1 MKGRP
6 NIHYDK
12 NLILDAQKIFWEK
25 GFNGTSLSDLS
36 IATGAGVGSLYNK
49 FKGGKKELFIKA
61 LQQRTE
67 DFNLFKQK
75 IEAST
80 EPIELIKSF
89 FFEIIKSDT
98 HHHLRGCIIAN
109 TVVEMTFI
117 DEDLEKEA
125 VKILKQT
132 ENLFTQIIE
141 NEQKKETLKTKV
153 DAQTLARFLIT
164 FWCGINSLRRIYP
177 DKNILTEQIKL
188 HLSIIN

>member
-6 NIHYDK
+6 NIYYDK
-12 NLILDAQKIFWEK
+12 DLILSAQKIFWEK
-25 GFNGTSLSDLS
+25 GFSGTSLSDLS
-36 IATGAGVGSLYNK
+36 SATGAGAGSLYNK
-49 FKGGKKELFIKA
+49 FKGGKKELFTKA

-67 DFNLFKQK
+67 EFNLFQHKL
-75 IEAST
+75 EASN
-80 EPIELIKSF
+80 EPIKLIKNF

-98 HHHLRGCIIAN
+98 NTHLRGCIVAN

-132 ENLFTQIIE
+132 EELFTKFIEKEQENGIIKSKVNAQI
-141 NEQKKETLKTKV
+141 LG
-153 DAQTLARFLIT
+153 RFLIT

-177 DKNILTEQIKL
+177 NKNILKEQIKL

>member
-36 IATGAGVGSLYNK
+36 IATGAGAGSLYNK
-49 FKGGKKELFIKA
+49 FKGGKKELFINA

-125 VKILKQT
+125 VKILKET
-132 ENLFTQIIE
+132 EDLFTKIIE

>member
-36 IATGAGVGSLYNK
+36 IATGAGAGSLYNK

-132 ENLFTQIIE
+132 EDLFTQIIE